1 MITVPSLDSMG
12 RPWLAAAVFAIAA
25 AAGFAQGQ
33 PFRDPGVPRHR
44 MDFRTLGYPNFNEI
58 PGDAAFITALAAT
71 PDRIYGATSG
81 VQSYLFVYQP
91 QTNRVKPLGRLGD
104 AQGVH
109 HSLAADPSG
118 VVYIGTGKNL
128 LKPFTIKPDLSFGV
142 NHISQDLWT
151 QVKEQYAGYAGGHI
165 LRYDPTEEPRTP
177 PKPDQP
183 ATVKDLGVVIPGEGI
198 YCMTLDAR
206 RQILYGL
213 TYPRAHFFRYDIKAG
228 RVEDKGVVFKDVLF
242 GGPDDRTLRTLPRD
256 LVVADSGDVYT
267 STDDGRIL
275 RYDAAT
281 GELETLTATIPGETM
296 QVVEAWVKDG
306 GVLYGGTSEGFLFR
320 FFPGRGEV
328 DNLGKPMVSLRIRGL
343 ALGPDRMLYGLAGDR
358 SIPNLLFRYD
368 TQKRRFETL
377 GGVAADRSP
386 LYLWRGAQFDAMVTG
401 ADGTIFM
408 GESDRGGHLFF
419 YIP

>member
-1 MITVPSLDSMG
+1 MIRVPSFSRQLG
-12 RPWLAAAVFAIAA
+12 ACAVFAFAA
-25 AAGFAQGQ
+25 VSVLAQSQ
-33 PFRDPGVPRHR
+33 PFRDAAVPRHR
-44 MDFRTLGYPNFNEI
+44 MDFRSLGYPNFNEI
-58 PGDAAFITALAAT
+58 PGDAAFITALTAA

-81 VQSYLFVYQP
+81 FQSHLFVYQP

-128 LKPFTIKPDLSFGV
+128 LKSFTIKPDLSFGL
-142 NHISQDLWT
+142 NHISEDLWT

-165 LRYDPTEEPRTP
+165 LRYDPAGEPRSP
-177 PKPDQP
+177 PKPDTP
-183 ATVKDLGVVIPGEGI
+183 AAVKDLGVAVAGEGI
-198 YCMTLDAR
+198 YCMTLDAE

-228 RVEDKGVVFKDVLF
+228 RVEDKGVAFQSVVF
-242 GGPDDRTLRTLPRD
+242 GGPDDRTLRSLPRD

-267 STDDGRIL
+267 STDDGHIL
-275 RYDAAT
+275 RYDVAK
-281 GELETLTATIPGETM
+281 GELQTLPATIPGETM

-306 GVLYGGTSEGFLFR
+306 GLLYGGTSEGFLFR
-320 FFPGRGEV
+320 FSPDTGEA
-328 DNLGKPMVSLRIRGL
+328 DNLGKPMVSQRIRGL
-343 ALGPDRMLYGLAGDR
+343 TLGRDQMLYGLAGDR
-358 SIPNLLFRYD
+358 SLPNLFFRYD
-368 TQKRRFETL
+368 IVKRRHETL

-386 LYLWRGAQFDAMVTG
+386 LYLWRGQQFDAMVTG
-401 ADGTIFM
+401 PDGTIFM